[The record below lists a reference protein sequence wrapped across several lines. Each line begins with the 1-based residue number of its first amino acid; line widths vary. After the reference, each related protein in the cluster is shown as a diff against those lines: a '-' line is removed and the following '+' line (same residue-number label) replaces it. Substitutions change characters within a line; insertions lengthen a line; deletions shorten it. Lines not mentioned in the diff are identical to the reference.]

1 MVSAIPERALSLARP
16 LVRAAG
22 LVAVPVQPLVLEAV
36 APFRIK
42 IELFER
48 LETLVTSI
56 ETACP
61 GLLLVDSDLVSN
73 FKDLQVYA
81 RSFRPDVRIVALS
94 CYWSDRE
101 ESLRACADAIL
112 HKPPRA
118 SEWASVL
125 GAYADFS

>member
-1 MVSAIPERALSLARP
+1 MASGISERALPPERP

-36 APFRIK
+36 APFRLQ

-48 LETLVTSI
+48 LETLITSI
-56 ETACP
+56 ETTCP
-61 GLLLVDSDLVSN
+61 GLLLIDTDLASN
-73 FKDLQVYA
+73 FEDLQAFA
-81 RSFRPDVRIVALS
+81 RSLRPDVRIVALS

-101 ESLRACADAIL
+101 ESLRAWADAVL
-112 HKPPRA
+112 HKPPRP

-125 GAYADFS
+125 GEYADFV

>member
-1 MVSAIPERALSLARP
+1 MAIALSERALSPARP

-22 LVAVPVQPLVLEAV
+22 LVAVPSQPLVLEAI
-36 APFRIK
+36 APFRLQ

-48 LETLVTSI
+48 LATLVTSI

-61 GLLLVDSDLVSN
+61 GLLLVDSELAGDFRDLRA
-73 FKDLQVYA
+73 FA
-81 RSFRPDVRIVALS
+81 RSLRPDVRIVALS

-101 ESLRACADAIL
+101 ESLRLYADAVL

-125 GAYADFS
+125 GAYAGFI